1 MNLHHIMLTSALVL
15 ELAQLRVNSVGSGA
29 SMLPQSIQNSAPI
42 HGAVPSHG
50 PAMVNYRA
58 LLAGDTDCDYE
69 V

>member
-1 MNLHHIMLTSALVL
+1 MLTSALVL